1 MEEATGGAR
10 EDTTYTAIDT
20 QSTSGSLLPMYRAV
34 SCGQQRSTD
43 RSKYGMVELAT
54 LSFLPAHILKPPPSS
69 RAVEGSGGTGKLGI
83 VMSSI
88 YLFHQISSAQPGM
101 PR

>member
-1 MEEATGGAR
+1 MGRAR

-34 SCGQQRSTD
+34 SCGQQRSTG
-43 RSKYGMVELAT
+43 RSKYGMVELVA
-54 LSFLPAHILKPPPSS
+54 LSFLPAHILKPPLSS

-88 YLFHQISSAQPGM
+88 YLLRQISSAQPGM